1 VATIWLCLGDD
12 MMHHV
17 MDEESL
23 TVVWLKLETWYIS
36 KTLMNKL
43 YLKQQLYSLKMAE
56 GLDLS

>member
-1 VATIWLCLGDD
+1 

-17 MDEESL
+17 MDEEFL

-43 YLKQQLYSLKMAE
+43 YLKQQLYSLKMVE